1 MYWQFPPEY
10 LQRNAFLFEQTSYSY
25 SQLQQLIDET
35 LGKLPAQGELAFLLC
50 SNTLNT
56 MVNYLACLQKK
67 VPVMLLQRDI
77 DKPRLEHLINEY
89 KPRMIMQE
97 ADYHSTDF
105 LQGQIDPRAAI
116 LLSTSGSTGA
126 AKQVVLSYDNL
137 QANAVAISEYLPIQ
151 DSDITI
157 TTLPCHYSY
166 GLSVINT
173 HLLKGACCVLNDDS
187 VVSAN
192 FWKLFKEHKISSLAG
207 VPYTYEML
215 AKLRFH
221 QKEHP
226 NLKYLTQAGGRMKQE
241 MLGLFADWS
250 IKHDTPFYVMY
261 GQTEATARMAWL
273 APELLTQKMGAIG
286 RAIPGGQFTLINDSG
301 VPVVE
306 GEGELVYEGPNVML
320 GYASGRAE
328 LTSFAAQQ
336 KLNTGDLAR
345 KDADGDYFITGRIK
359 RFVKVFGLR
368 ISLDEVEKVLEANGI
383 SAKLTGKD
391 DLLYVAIIS
400 GDAGEIRNTLSKSLK
415 LHVGTIKV
423 MKLDCF
429 PVNANQKTDYP
440 ALKRLF
446 EESQGNV

>member
-10 LQRNAFLFEQTSYSY
+10 HPRIAFVVEQTCYTY
-25 SQLQQLIDET
+25 SQLQQLIEEAQD
-35 LGKLPAQGELAFLLC
+35 KLPGQGELAILLC

-56 MVNYLACLQKK
+56 VVNYLACLQKK

-77 DKPRLEHLINEY
+77 DEARLAKLATEFQPHMLI
-89 KPRMIMQE
+89 RE
-97 ADYHSTDF
+97 ADYHLTGYT
-105 LQGQIDPRAAI
+105 QAEIDPRVAI
-116 LLSTSGSTGA
+116 LLSTSGSTGT

-137 QANAVAISEYLPIQ
+137 QANADAIAQYLPIQ

-173 HLLKGACCVLNDDS
+173 HLLKGACCVLNSDS

-192 FWKLFKEHKISSLAG
+192 FWTLLKEHKISSLAG

-221 QKEHP
+221 QKKYPH
-226 NLKYLTQAGGRMKQE
+226 LKYLTQAGGRMKHE
-241 MLGLFADWS
+241 ILELFADWS
-250 IKHDTPFYVMY
+250 GKYNKPFYVMY

-273 APELLTQKMGAIG
+273 DPELLRQKTGAIG

-301 VPVVE
+301 APVIE

-328 LTSFAAQQ
+328 LASFAPQS
-336 KLNTGDLAR
+336 KLKTGDLAR
-345 KDADGDYFITGRIK
+345 KDGDGDYFITGRIK

-368 ISLDEVEKVLEANGI
+368 ISLDEVEKVLEANDV
-383 SAKLTGKD
+383 SAKVTGKD

-400 GDAGEIRNTLSKSLK
+400 GEADEVRNFLSKALT
-415 LHVGTIKV
+415 LHVSTIKV
-423 MKLDCF
+423 MKLDSF

-440 ALKRLF
+440 ALKQLF

>member
-1 MYWQFPPEY
+1 MYWQFHNEY
-10 LQRNAFLFEQTSYSY
+10 HHRNAFVFEQTCYTY
-25 SQLQQLIDET
+25 SQLQQLVEDAQ
-35 LGKLPAQGELAFLLC
+35 GKLPMKGELSFLLC
-50 SNTLNT
+50 SNSLNS

-77 DKPRLEHLINEY
+77 DKPRLEQLINEY
-89 KPRMIMQE
+89 KPHMIIQE
-97 ADYHSTDF
+97 ADYHSTGF
-105 LQGQIDPRAAI
+105 PQGPIDSRAAI
-116 LLSTSGSTGA
+116 LLSTSGSTGT

-137 QANAVAISEYLPIQ
+137 QANADAITQYLPIK

-221 QKEHP
+221 QKEYP
-226 NLKYLTQAGGRMKQE
+226 LLKYLTQAGGRMKQE
-241 MLGLFADWS
+241 TLGLFVDWATR
-250 IKHDTPFYVMY
+250 HDKPFYVMY

-273 APELLTQKMGAIG
+273 APDLLTQKMGAIG

-301 VPVVE
+301 VPVVD

-328 LTSFAAQQ
+328 LTSFSPQQ
-336 KLNTGDLAR
+336 KLKTGDLAR

-368 ISLDEVEKVLEANGI
+368 ISLDEVEKVLEVKNI
-383 SAKLTGKD
+383 SAKVTGKD

-400 GDAGEIRNTLSKSLK
+400 GNAGEIRNTLSKALK
-415 LHVGTIKV
+415 LHVSTINV
-423 MKLDCF
+423 MKLDNF
-429 PVNANQKTDYP
+429 PLNANQKTDYP
-440 ALKRLF
+440 ALKQLF